1 MPFINT
7 TTNISM
13 SRKQKDLIDAGLRE
27 AISIIPRERA
37 ELLMV
42 NFNDASSMALAG
54 DKIDPC
60 AMVEIKLLAR
70 IAAETDNSLME
81 KLMEVTTEVISRVLL
96 IKPERIYVAFIG
108 SPMWGAAGVNIENG
122 LL

>member
-7 TTNISM
+7 TTNVAM
-13 SRKQKDLIDAGLRE
+13 SRKQKTLMEEGLRE

-42 NFNDASSMALAG
+42 NFNDASSVSLAG
-54 DKIDPC
+54 DKIEPC
-60 AMVEIKLLAR
+60 AMVEIKLLTR
-70 IAAETDNSLME
+70 IAAETDNALME
-81 KLMEVTTEVISRVLL
+81 KMIEAATEIVSKVLL